1 MRASSELP
9 FEFRSSELTCRS
21 LAEDVDMED
30 EATFKQG
37 ASAEVLAS
45 LRELVCAWL
54 LPETYAQ
61 HQKMKRATRMRC

>member
-1 MRASSELP
+1 
-9 FEFRSSELTCRS
+9 
-21 LAEDVDMED
+21 MED